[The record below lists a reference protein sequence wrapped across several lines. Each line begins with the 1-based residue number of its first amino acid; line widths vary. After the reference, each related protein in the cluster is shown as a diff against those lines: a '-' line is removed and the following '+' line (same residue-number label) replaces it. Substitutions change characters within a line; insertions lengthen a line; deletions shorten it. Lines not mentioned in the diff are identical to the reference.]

1 MTIKFKIQ
9 SVILRSEDI
18 QEQYPNLISSINYF
32 LQSQNKPKKRK
43 YRKRKTV
50 GVLIDQI
57 IDDIQTK

>member
-50 GVLIDQI
+50 GSLIDEI
-57 IDDIQTK
+57 IADVEK